1 MEKYKIRISFATY
14 YALLDDM
21 YNFDYL
27 HNDGTPNKN
36 YFFNTLIQGFYSN
49 YKKRRENVEGLI
61 KKYINVKGKNK
72 VEYENLIKTIT
83 LNLNK
88 LYYSDFHYRYHNT
101 SIFIYPSNGTKELFD
116 EIEINE
122 LSDESMSEFI
132 RNLLNEYISIPFFE
146 RERCLY
152 WNQFVKIEKAIENN
166 KIIYMYLKD
175 NTKIEMIP
183 VGIFTSIEEKYN
195 YVVGKMKTS
204 KGLINFSIKLSK
216 IKSVIISN
224 QQYDLSKTELNEI
237 QEQLNNGPEFMS
249 KENTH
254 AVIQFT
260 KYGIKRFKAC
270 YKDRPVPTLIRDEGI
285 YIFDA
290 DINKLFLYLIQF
302 GKHIKVIEPIELK
315 EKLIKFYK
323 EAIEKN

>member
-1 MEKYKIRISFATY
+1 MSDEVVKEEMNENVRAYKQE
-14 YALLDDM
+14 LLDRVFDFFKNDPFLVEIVKDLPTTM
-21 YNFDYL
+21 Y
-27 HNDGTPNKN
+27 
-36 YFFNTLIQGFYSN
+36 
-49 YKKRRENVEGLI
+49 
-61 KKYINVKGKNK
+61 
-72 VEYENLIKTIT
+72 
-83 LNLNK
+83 
-88 LYYSDFHYRYHNT
+88 
-101 SIFIYPSNGTKELFD
+101 
-116 EIEINE
+116 
-122 LSDESMSEFI
+122 DESGTYTGVI
-132 RNLLNEYISIPFFE
+132 
-146 RERCLY
+146 
-152 WNQFVKIEKAIENN
+152 
-166 KIIYMYLKD
+166 
-175 NTKIEMIP
+175 
-183 VGIFTSIEEKYN
+183 
-195 YVVGKMKTS
+195 
-204 KGLINFSIKLSK
+204 SK

-224 QQYDLSKTELNEI
+224 QQYDLSKIELNEI